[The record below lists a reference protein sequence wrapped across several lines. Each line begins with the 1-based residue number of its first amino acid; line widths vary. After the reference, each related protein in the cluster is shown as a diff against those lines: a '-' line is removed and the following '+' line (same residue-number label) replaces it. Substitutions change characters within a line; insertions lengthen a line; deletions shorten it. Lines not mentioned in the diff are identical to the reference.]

1 MKIDNSIK
9 TTGGAGVS
17 EANRDRSASKVTG
30 KPSSATQSTDT
41 ADVHLSGIST
51 GLQAAGETAPV
62 DTARVAEIKQ
72 AISEGRFTINADA
85 IADRLIN
92 TAKELVDSRRT

>member
-17 EANRDRSASKVTG
+17 ETSRNRSASKVAG
-30 KPSSATQSTDT
+30 KPSSATQPAGA
-41 ADVHLSGIST
+41 ADVHLSGISA
-51 GLQAAGETAPV
+51 GLQAAGETAPM

-72 AISEGRFTINADA
+72 AISEGRFTINAGA

-92 TAKELVDSRRT
+92 AAKELVDSRRT

>member
-9 TTGGAGVS
+9 PAGGAGVS
-17 EANRDRSASKVTG
+17 ETSRNRSAG
-30 KPSSATQSTDT
+30 KPSSAAPSTSA

-51 GLQAAGETAPV
+51 GLMASDETVSV

-72 AISEGRFTINADA
+72 AISEGRFTINAGA

-92 TAKELVDSRRT
+92 TAKELVDSQRRT